1 MELVRTP
8 SNPIPEGCEVS
19 RITARDGAP
28 LRVAYWRARRPD
40 PHGTVCIMQGRA
52 EFIEKYAEVVGELL
66 ERGFAVVAFDWRGQ
80 GGSFRAL
87 SDPKKG
93 HVRSFKHYRRDVEA
107 VNERILQRLCPG
119 PFFGLAHSMGGAI
132 ALDLAR
138 IGALQFS
145 RLVITAPMLGL
156 MIPKLR
162 RSIIG
167 ARVLYLLGMG
177 GSYIPGGGATSVATK
192 PFAGNPLTSDRVRY
206 ERNAEIAA
214 SLRNGAIGDPTIGWS
229 NAAFRHMQRLAE
241 PRAALDIRIPT
252 LIVAAGSDT
261 VCDTR
266 ATERFGAGLKGG
278 GVIVIPGAR
287 HEILMERDA
296 IRGQFWAAF
305 DAFIPGSHVVEALA
319 ASRSNAQT
327 RSGAERSPTA

>member
-1 MELVRTP
+1 MELVHTP
-8 SNPIPEGCEVS
+8 DNPIPEGYEVS
-19 RITARDGAP
+19 RITASDGAP
-28 LRVAYWRARRPD
+28 LRVAYWPARRPN
-40 PHGTVCIMQGRA
+40 PLGTVCIMQGRA

-80 GGSFRAL
+80 GRSFRAL

-93 HVRSFKHYRRDVEA
+93 HVRSFRHYRRDVEA
-107 VNERILQRLCPG
+107 VNERVLQRLCPG

-138 IGALQFS
+138 IGALQFT
-145 RLVITAPMLGL
+145 RLVVTAPMLGL
-156 MIPKLR
+156 SMVANLR
-162 RSIIG
+162 RSTMG
-167 ARVLYLLGMG
+167 ARALFLMGMG

-192 PFAGNPLTSDRVRY
+192 PFAGNPLTSDRARY

-214 SLRNGAIGDPTIGWS
+214 ALRDGAIGDPTIAWA
-229 NAAFRHMQRLAE
+229 NAAFRHMKRLAE

-252 LIVAAGSDT
+252 LILAAGSDM
-261 VCDTR
+261 VCDSR
-266 ATERFGAGLKGG
+266 ETERFGAGLKGG

-305 DAFIPGSHVVEALA
+305 DAFIPGSHVLEALA
-319 ASRSNAQT
+319 ASRSNA
-327 RSGAERSPTA
+327 ERSPTA

>member
-1 MELVRTP
+1 MQLVQTP
-8 SNPIPEGCEVS
+8 SNPIPEGCEVT
-19 RITARDGAP
+19 RITARDGVP
-28 LRVAYWRARRPD
+28 LRIAWWRARRSD
-40 PHGTVCIMQGRA
+40 PLGTVCILQGRA

-80 GGSFRAL
+80 GRSYRAVP
-87 SDPKKG
+87 DPKKG
-93 HVRSFKHYRRDVEA
+93 HVSTFRHYQRDLEA

-156 MIPKLR
+156 CSIRNPR
-162 RSIIG
+162 RSALA
-167 ARVLYLLGMG
+167 ARALSLVGFG
-177 GSYIPGGGATSVATK
+177 QSYIPGGGATSLATK
-192 PFAGNPLTSDRVRY
+192 PFAGNPLTGDRARY

-214 SLRNGAIGDPTIGWS
+214 ALRDGAIGDPTIGWA
-229 NAAFRHMQRLAE
+229 NAAFRHMLRLE
-241 PRAALDIRIPT
+241 DPRAALDIRIPT
-252 LIVAAGSDT
+252 LIVAAGADPL
-261 VCDTR
+261 CDTR

-296 IRGQFWAAF
+296 IREQFWAAF
-305 DAFIPGSHVVEALA
+305 DAFVPGSHVLEALA
-319 ASRSNAQT
+319 AGRSRS
-327 RSGAERSPTA
+327 GK

>member
-1 MELVRTP
+1 MQLVRTP

-28 LRVAYWRARRPD
+28 LRVAYWPARRKD
-40 PHGTVCIMQGRA
+40 PLGTVCILQGRA

-80 GGSFRAL
+80 GGSYRDL

-93 HVRSFKHYRRDVEA
+93 HVRTFRHYQRDLEA
-107 VNERILQRLCPG
+107 VNERVLQRLCPG

-145 RLVITAPMLGL
+145 RLVMTAPMLGL
-156 MIPKLR
+156 CAVKNNRHSALA
-162 RSIIG
+162 
-167 ARVLYLLGMG
+167 ARALSLMGLGQ
-177 GSYIPGGGATSVATK
+177 SYIPGGGATSLATK
-192 PFAGNPLTSDRVRY
+192 PFTGNPLTGDRARY

-214 SLRNGAIGDPTIGWS
+214 ALRDGAIGDPTVGWA
-229 NAAFRHMQRLAE
+229 NAAFRHMLRLE
-241 PRAALDIRIPT
+241 DPRAALDIRIPT
-252 LIVAAGSDT
+252 LIVAAGADPL
-261 VCDTR
+261 CDTQ
-266 ATERFGAGLKGG
+266 ATERFGARLKGG

-296 IRGQFWAAF
+296 IREQFWAAF
-305 DAFIPGSHVVEALA
+305 DAFVPGSHVLEALA
-319 ASRSNAQT
+319 AGRRKA
-327 RSGAERSPTA
+327 GE